1 MLFDRIETVLRLMRQ
16 AKTRTGL
23 RTTVNVINKVFET
36 GQKATDEIKNGLRIA
51 FDELLPK
58 WNYKAIPSPRH

>member
-1 MLFDRIETVLRLMRQ
+1 MRQ
-16 AKTRTGL
+16 AKTKTGL
-23 RTTVNVINKVFET
+23 RTTVNVINRVFET